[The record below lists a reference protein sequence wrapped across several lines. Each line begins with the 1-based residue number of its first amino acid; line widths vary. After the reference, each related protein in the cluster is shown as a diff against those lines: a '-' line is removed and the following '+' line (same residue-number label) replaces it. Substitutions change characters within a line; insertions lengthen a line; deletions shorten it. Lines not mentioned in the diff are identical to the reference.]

1 VEEPRWLNSDEEEA
15 WLALVRLIFKLPT
28 ALDAQ
33 LLRDH
38 KLTLFDY
45 LVLSMLSMAPERTLG
60 LSELATLVTS
70 SPSRLSNVIKRLE
83 QRGLVRREPDPANA
97 RYTRA
102 VLTEAGWDLVVV
114 AAPGHVRAVRRL
126 VLDSLDEDQLKAL
139 RQVGNQVA
147 DNVDGACP
155 AG

>member
-1 VEEPRWLNSDEEEA
+1 VDEPRWLNKDEEEA
-15 WLALVRLIFKLPT
+15 WLALVRLLFKLPT

-38 KLTLFDY
+38 QLTLFDY
-45 LVLSMLSMAPERTLG
+45 LVLSMLSMTAGHTLG

-83 QRGLVRREPDPANA
+83 QRDLVRRLPDPANA
-97 RYTRA
+97 RYTNA
-102 VLTEAGWDLVVV
+102 QLTEPGLDLVAA
-114 AAPGHVRAVRRL
+114 AAPGHVAAVRRF

-139 RQVGNQVA
+139 RQIGNQVA
-147 DNVDGACP
+147 DNIDDTSR
-155 AG
+155 